1 MQLPDVPTNFNGFR
15 PEKFDRNYQGEVIVE
30 RILMYS
36 FNIPAVRLLTDLS
49 VPMFTDKLRHAG
61 FRAVT
66 RAASAPPH
74 NPAYRLVRG
83 AANST
88 TAPLAITSPLSH
100 AEYLLNRGERQQMLL
115 SCAAGPEIRQVF

>member
-36 FNIPAVRLLTDLS
+36 FNILAVRLLTDLG

-66 RAASAPPH
+66 RAAPAPP
-74 NPAYRLVRG
+74 PQPRLPPGSR
-83 AANST
+83 
-88 TAPLAITSPLSH
+88 
-100 AEYLLNRGERQQMLL
+100 RR
-115 SCAAGPEIRQVF
+115 